1 MRPNVLSKIHPI
13 NNNYDSEEIAP
24 SINDNSNTT
33 FPLYELNQFESDN
46 QNSTLNKEEN
56 DNSNKSAKSS
66 NKCIWILSLIIV
78 IHSIAIGLGGYYLYR
93 ENDNKTERADKLEG
107 ELARLKSMV
116 GEQYNKVSADLGVLN
131 NSTERIEELFKNG
144 GDSAI
149 ILNSKG
155 YVSKEGVFGVQL
167 EWSSRGAISMTEA
180 NCSLTGS
187 YIEEGIKSFGKKDIL
202 NLESD
207 HEYKYKITCREGESV
222 NIISASTYTRTP
234 LLIEDCDSLM
244 KIGET
249 HQTLMKNYYMFND
262 IDCSGQTFN
271 PIGNTA
277 DKSFQGSLNGFNHTI
292 SNLTI
297 NTAGKSYVAI
307 FGFCYS
313 CSITNLKLSNSSV
326 TGDDYTALLI
336 GLGSKSSIENV
347 HVNGSVTG
355 NKITGGI
362 AGRLEPGSIIYSS
375 AEITISVQN
384 DKTGGLVGQMKYES
398 VIKESYAKGSIVVNI
413 ASKKEHGG
421 LCGSCA
427 ASSIIDSY
435 AHVNISAGER
445 VGGLAGVID
454 NGAYIYNAY
463 SVGVLTA
470 TLDYSPLVGVAT
482 RGAFVAK
489 SVYWDTDVSRVLD
502 AHWGTG
508 LTTSQ
513 MMLKESFLYFDFH
526 NVWDIRQNSQYP
538 ILRWQLDN

>member
-1 MRPNVLSKIHPI
+1 MRPNVLSKIHPL

-24 SINDNSNTT
+24 SIHDNSNTT
-33 FPLYELNQFESDN
+33 FPLYELNQSEPDN

-78 IHSIAIGLGGYYLYR
+78 IHSIALGLGGYYLYR

-107 ELARLKSMV
+107 ELMMLKSMV
-116 GEQYNKVSADLGVLN
+116 GEQYNKVSAALGVLN
-131 NSTERIEELFKNG
+131 NSTERIEDFIKNG
-144 GDSAI
+144 GDSTFT
-149 ILNSKG
+149 LNSTG

-167 EWSSRGAISMTEA
+167 EWSSRGAISITEA

-207 HEYKYKITCREGESV
+207 HEYKYKITCREGENV

-249 HQTLMKNYYMFND
+249 HQTLMKKYYMSKD

-297 NTAGKSYVAI
+297 NTAGKSYVAV

-398 VIKESYAKGSIVVNI
+398 VIKESYAKGSIVVNV

-421 LCGSCA
+421 LCGNCA

-435 AHVNISAGER
+435 AHVNISGGEGEGWRAG
-445 VGGLAGVID
+445 
-454 NGAYIYNAY
+454 
-463 SVGVLTA
+463 
-470 TLDYSPLVGVAT
+470 
-482 RGAFVAK
+482 
-489 SVYWDTDVSRVLD
+489 
-502 AHWGTG
+502 WG
-508 LTTSQ
+508 
-513 MMLKESFLYFDFH
+513 
-526 NVWDIRQNSQYP
+526 N
-538 ILRWQLDN
+538 